1 MRCRCRIWF
10 RMVGYRCHLGYRG
23 SCSLS
28 SLWTNQRHCHDR
40 VRHGVVAWSG
50 IIGSDNSGVKGR
62 TPYSA
67 ALELHHDKMWLEENL
82 DNNCEANF
90 PFLSSPPVTANCR
103 PAGVDRRSSSDKF
116 LPETVETIGRVAIVR
131 INYCQVNRENKYY
144 SDIFIIK

>member
-1 MRCRCRIWF
+1 M
-10 RMVGYRCHLGYRG
+10 YG
-23 SCSLS
+23 S
-28 SLWTNQRHCHDR
+28 TA
-40 VRHGVVAWSG
+40 HGVAWSG

-67 ALELHHDKMWLEENL
+67 ALELHHGKIWLEENL

-116 LPETVETIGRVAIVR
+116 LPETVETIGRVSVVR
-131 INYCQVNRENKYY
+131 INYCQVNRDIERTNIIQTFLSSNKLF
-144 SDIFIIK
+144 IFKLSFYC